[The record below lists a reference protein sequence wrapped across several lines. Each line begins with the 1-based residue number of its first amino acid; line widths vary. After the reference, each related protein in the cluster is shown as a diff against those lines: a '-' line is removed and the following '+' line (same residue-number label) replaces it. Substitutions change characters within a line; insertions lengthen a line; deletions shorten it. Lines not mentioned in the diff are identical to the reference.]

1 MKTTI
6 ALCFGVFALLMGCT
20 TADTAQESK
29 GEKSVQSLNNSIEAK
44 TLPANKY
51 NLITEDIFDKAYQS
65 EIVKY
70 WDGYGK
76 NGNFSGIDG
85 VEIKYKTFI
94 RNDEKGAIVI
104 SSGRTEGY
112 IKYQELV
119 YDLGKQGYSIYI
131 MDHRGQGFSGRMT
144 QNKQMGHVKK
154 FDDYVEDLK
163 YFVDNVVKQ
172 IPHKNIFLLG
182 HSMGGGIATLYIEK
196 YPDDFKAAALSS
208 PMHEPG
214 DRLLFINEGCG
225 AVRATRWWRENVFG
239 ISEPRYVALKGD
251 YSRPACTGS
260 EDDLTHS
267 IVRCTKVADLY
278 ENKNFHDVKL
288 GGPST
293 HWAAEACEI
302 AVELRSKKE
311 TNKIKIPVL
320 VLQAGDDKAVNSDG
334 QNEFCNNLQSNPN
347 KRRCF
352 GDKPQI
358 IPGAYHELF
367 IEKDEFRIPAL
378 TKILD
383 FFVENH

>member
-1 MKTTI
+1 MV
-6 ALCFGVFALLMGCT
+6 LCFGVFALLFGCT

-29 GEKSVQSLNNSIEAK
+29 EEKSVQNLSNSVEAK
-44 TLPANKY
+44 TLPTNKY
-51 NLITEDIFDKAYQS
+51 NLITEDIFDRAYQS

-70 WDGYGK
+70 WDDYGK
-76 NGNFSGIDG
+76 DGNFSGIDG

-144 QNKQMGHVKK
+144 QNKQMGYVKK

-163 YFVDNVVKQ
+163 YFVDKVVKQ

-182 HSMGGGIATLYIEK
+182 HSMGGGIGTLYIEK

-214 DRLLFINEGCG
+214 ERLLFINEGCA
-225 AVRATRWWRENVFG
+225 AVRVTDWFRENVFG
-239 ISEPRYVALKGD
+239 INEPRYVALKGD
-251 YSRPACTGS
+251 YSKPACTGNK
-260 EDDLTHS
+260 DDLTHS
-267 IVRCTKVADLY
+267 IVRCTKIAGLY
-278 ENKNFHDVKL
+278 EEFPIVKL

-293 HWAAEACEI
+293 HWAAEACKI
-302 AVELRSKKE
+302 AGELISEKE

-320 VLQAGDDKAVNSDG
+320 VLQAGDDIAVDSKG
-334 QNEFCNNLQSNPN
+334 QDKFCNNLQSNPN

-352 GDKPQI
+352 GDKPQV

-383 FFVENH
+383 FFVENN